1 MSDNTA
7 NSQLALKLRHARLSA
22 NLTLKKLATDAG
34 CSESLIS
41 KIERGS
47 ATPSLAMLHR
57 LARALNTNIA
67 QLMDEE
73 QLPAG
78 PVIYADKRACIESGT
93 ITLERIVWP
102 SRNALLQGHIHS
114 VAVGGA
120 SDGAIEHIGEEVGY
134 VLEGEM
140 ELQLD
145 GVRYPLSAGDAFHF
159 ASRLKHGYRNTGQTV
174 LKILWINTP
183 ATF

>member
-1 MSDNTA
+1 MTESN

-22 NLTLKKLATDAG
+22 GLTLKKLATEAG

-41 KIERGS
+41 KIERNA

-67 QLMDEE
+67 QLMDEA
-73 QLPAG
+73 QLPTG
-78 PVIYADKRACIESGT
+78 PVIYADNRARIESGA
-93 ITLERIVWP
+93 IRLERIVWP
-102 SRNALLQGHIHS
+102 GRSALLQGHIHI
-114 VAVGGA
+114 VEVGGA

-140 ELQLD
+140 ELTLD
-145 GVRYPLSAGDAFHF
+145 GTNYPLRAGDAFHF
-159 ASRLKHGYRNTGQTV
+159 ASRLKHAYRNAGQTV